1 MSYSGTITKCS
12 TPLDST
18 LLKAEEID
26 CPHCMHILFLI
37 SYFLMLKSV
46 DDFLNVELSLR
57 KIKLL
62 YSRTILWLFIVDLET
77 IMLPTS
83 DILAYVLQAF
93 APNSS

>member
-1 MSYSGTITKCS
+1 
-12 TPLDST
+12 
-18 LLKAEEID
+18 
-26 CPHCMHILFLI
+26 
-37 SYFLMLKSV
+37 MLKSV
-46 DDFLNVELSLR
+46 DDFLNVELFLQ

-83 DILAYVLQAF
+83 DILACVLQAF